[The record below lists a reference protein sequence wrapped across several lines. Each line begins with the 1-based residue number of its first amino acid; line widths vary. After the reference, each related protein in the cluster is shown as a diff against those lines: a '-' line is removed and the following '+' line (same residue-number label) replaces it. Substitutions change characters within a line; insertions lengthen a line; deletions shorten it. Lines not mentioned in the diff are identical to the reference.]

1 VKESR
6 SLSIRTSLRLAIAL
20 TVASVLLAAGAMYG
34 YQLYRSGR
42 YSAYLRT
49 RSIAEA
55 YAAQMAPL
63 VLAPDRSAL
72 TTLVRQLRWHPSSC
86 LLAILDDQRQP
97 LASRGDLQLLGP
109 YLKTTASKPT
119 AENPAASQTASSSSV
134 PVPNSSEVT
143 VVTVPILSAETGGVT
158 AVLAYATRLSGNPE
172 VSGRQAWVFFAGLL
186 MAAVAGVAMG
196 TWYLKSSVL
205 RPLAALSSKA
215 KEVRMRRP
223 QTTLPTERSDE
234 IGELAK
240 VLTDLNMDVEDW
252 RRRTSEMQRNFAR
265 TVDSQKAEITREL
278 HQAQRKAWTD
288 PLTRLGNRLLLEDKL
303 DGIFAQQKQTRQDL
317 VFVMYDVDNF
327 KMLNDTLGH
336 QAGDELLKFM
346 GELLKQCVRKEDLAV
361 RYGGDE
367 FILVLPGVAMA
378 NAQSIAERTV
388 RLFSQQA
395 NLLAV
400 SPKPTISAGIASLA
414 DHQPASADELMRM
427 ADKALYAAKNAG
439 KFTVAIHGQA
449 VPLSPTLKNK

>member
-1 VKESR
+1 
-6 SLSIRTSLRLAIAL
+6 
-20 TVASVLLAAGAMYG
+20 
-34 YQLYRSGR
+34 
-42 YSAYLRT
+42 
-49 RSIAEA
+49 
-55 YAAQMAPL
+55 
-63 VLAPDRSAL
+63 
-72 TTLVRQLRWHPSSC
+72 
-86 LLAILDDQRQP
+86 
-97 LASRGDLQLLGP
+97 
-109 YLKTTASKPT
+109 
-119 AENPAASQTASSSSV
+119 
-134 PVPNSSEVT
+134 
-143 VVTVPILSAETGGVT
+143 
-158 AVLAYATRLSGNPE
+158 
-172 VSGRQAWVFFAGLL
+172 
-186 MAAVAGVAMG
+186 
-196 TWYLKSSVL
+196 
-205 RPLAALSSKA
+205 
-215 KEVRMRRP
+215 
-223 QTTLPTERSDE
+223 
-234 IGELAK
+234 
-240 VLTDLNMDVEDW
+240 
-252 RRRTSEMQRNFAR
+252 
-265 TVDSQKAEITREL
+265 VDSQKADITREL

-303 DGIFAQQKQTRQDL
+303 DGIFAQKKQTRQDL